1 MIDIKALKSRFID
14 LAIRGKLVPQLDE
27 EPSVEQIG
35 EVPAE
40 VPFEIPEKWK
50 WQTLSDVGY
59 FISGWTPKSDSLSS
73 SGGIPYFKV
82 SDMNEVGNEL
92 YLLHTNS
99 FLVSGAKGRV
109 FEKHTIVYPKNGGA
123 VFTNKRRF
131 LAERSVVDLNT
142 GGYVADS
149 CLDHN
154 YAFDFLLNIDFKK
167 ICKGS
172 ALPTID
178 QQKLRNYLIPI
189 PPISEQRRIVIRL
202 NEIFALLDKAED
214 CYLRVQD
221 LGKSLKNKF
230 LQMAIEGK
238 LVPQIDEEPSVEQI
252 RDIPAEP
259 PFEIP
264 EKWKWVEL
272 SAVGNVVGGGTP
284 STSVLDYWDGTIPWL
299 TPADMGKFTSK
310 YVEKCSKFI
319 TQKGLDHSSAKLMP
333 KGTVIYSSRAPI
345 GYVAIAKDS
354 ICTNQGC
361 KSLVPNTEFVISE
374 YIYFCLINR
383 TEDIKFRASGTTF
396 KEISGRNFGET
407 LIPLPPISEQRRI
420 VARLNE
426 LFALVDKMT
435 GVEERE

>member
-1 MIDIKALKSRFID
+1 MKFQRYFL
-14 LAIRGKLVPQLDE
+14 
-27 EPSVEQIG
+27 
-35 EVPAE
+35 PA
-40 VPFEIPEKWK
+40 PN
-50 WQTLSDVGY
+50 Q
-59 FISGWTPKSDSLSS
+59 
-73 SGGIPYFKV
+73 
-82 SDMNEVGNEL
+82 
-92 YLLHTNS
+92 
-99 FLVSGAKGRV
+99 FL
-109 FEKHTIVYPKNGGA
+109 
-123 VFTNKRRF
+123 
-131 LAERSVVDLNT
+131 
-142 GGYVADS
+142 
-149 CLDHN
+149 
-154 YAFDFLLNIDFKK
+154 
-167 ICKGS
+167 
-172 ALPTID
+172 
-178 QQKLRNYLIPI
+178 
-189 PPISEQRRIVIRL
+189 
-202 NEIFALLDKAED
+202 
-214 CYLRVQD
+214 
-221 LGKSLKNKF
+221 
-230 LQMAIEGK
+230 
-238 LVPQIDEEPSVEQI
+238 
-252 RDIPAEP
+252 
-259 PFEIP
+259 
-264 EKWKWVEL
+264 EL